1 MLSGVLRITLIIAV
15 ICYFTIILLLLKR
28 KALELKYTLLWLFA
42 GVVMGVILI
51 FPEMLLAVIHMLGIE
66 TYMNGLFALSIGFIL
81 CILMAV
87 TSIVSRQ
94 LKKINRLIQENAILE
109 KRIREL
115 EHAVSVNEKGKSPVN
130 KQSMT
135 D

>member
-1 MLSGVLRITLIIAV
+1 MLSGVLRITLMIAV
-15 ICYFTIILLLLKR
+15 ICYFVIILLLLKR

-51 FPEMLLAVIHMLGIE
+51 FPEVLLTVIHMLGIE
-66 TYMNGLFALSIGFIL
+66 TYMNGLFALCIGFIL

-115 EHAVSVNEKGKSPVN
+115 E
-130 KQSMT
+130 QSMGIREEET
-135 D
+135 TGIIKGQAD

>member
-15 ICYFTIILLLLKR
+15 VCYFVIILLLLKK

-42 GVVMGVILI
+42 GIVMGVILI
-51 FPEMLLAVIHMLGIE
+51 FPEILFAVIHMLGIE
-66 TYMNGLFALSIGFIL
+66 TYMNGLFALCISFIL

-115 EHAVSVNEKGKSPVN
+115 EHAVSVNEKGKSSAN
-130 KQSMT
+130 QSMSN
-135 D
+135 

>member
-1 MLSGVLRITLIIAV
+1 MLSGVLRTTLMIAV
-15 ICYFTIILLLLKR
+15 ICYFVIILLLLKR

-51 FPEMLLAVIHMLGIE
+51 FPEVLLTVIHMLGIE
-66 TYMNGLFALSIGFIL
+66 TYMNGLFALCIGFIL

-115 EHAVSVNEKGKSPVN
+115 E
-130 KQSMT
+130 QSMGIREEET
-135 D
+135 TGIIKGQAD

>member
-1 MLSGVLRITLIIAV
+1 MLSGVLRITLMIAV
-15 ICYFTIILLLLKR
+15 ICYFVIILLLLKR

-42 GVVMGVILI
+42 GVVMGVILV
-51 FPEMLLAVIHMLGIE
+51 FPEVLLTVIHMLGIE
-66 TYMNGLFALSIGFIL
+66 TYMNGLFALCIGFIL

-115 EHAVSVNEKGKSPVN
+115 EQSTGIREEEKHRN
-130 KQSMT
+130 N
-135 D
+135 

>member
-1 MLSGVLRITLIIAV
+1 MLFRS
-15 ICYFTIILLLLKR
+15 
-28 KALELKYTLLWLFA
+28 
-42 GVVMGVILI
+42 
-51 FPEMLLAVIHMLGIE
+51 
-66 TYMNGLFALSIGFIL
+66 MNGLFALSIGFIL
-81 CILMAV
+81 SILMAV

-115 EHAVSVNEKGKSPVN
+115 EHVVGMKEKGKGSAN

-135 D
+135 G

>member
-1 MLSGVLRITLIIAV
+1 MLSGILRITLMIAV
-15 ICYFTIILLLLKR
+15 ACYFIIILLLLKR

-51 FPEMLLAVIHMLGIE
+51 FPEILLAVIHMLGIE

-81 CILMAV
+81 SILMAV

-115 EHAVSVNEKGKSPVN
+115 EHVVGMKEKGKGSAN

-135 D
+135 G

>member
-1 MLSGVLRITLIIAV
+1 MIAV
-15 ICYFTIILLLLKR
+15 ACYFIIILLLLKR

-51 FPEMLLAVIHMLGIE
+51 FPEILLAVIHMLGIE

-81 CILMAV
+81 SILMAV

-115 EHAVSVNEKGKSPVN
+115 EHVVGMKEKGKGSAN

-135 D
+135 G